1 MDNRPPPKFKV
12 GDKVKL
18 KDITANRW
26 LKDRWGNVYVV
37 TEVSPVLEPHIP
49 EGMYE
54 IAHWYVEILGGVH
67 WFENRVKLAYPTT
80 PIPLE
85 DLI

>member
-18 KDITANRW
+18 KDITGNRW
-26 LKDRWGNVYVV
+26 LKDRWGGVYTV
-37 TEVSPVLEPHIP
+37 TEVSPVEEPHFP

-54 IAHWYVEILGGVH
+54 IAHWYVEIYGSVH
-67 WFENRVKLAYPTT
+67 WFENRVKLAYPAT
-80 PIPLE
+80 PIKLE